1 MDGFD
6 YWANSDGIARI
17 AEDCQRIQI
26 EHIAS
31 KFVVFRFSI
40 FNVWQFWHWW
50 QLAVLIERLV

>member
-31 KFVVFRFSI
+31 KFVVFRFSF
-40 FNVWQFWHWW
+40 FNFQC
-50 QLAVLIERLV
+50 LAILALVAIGGAD